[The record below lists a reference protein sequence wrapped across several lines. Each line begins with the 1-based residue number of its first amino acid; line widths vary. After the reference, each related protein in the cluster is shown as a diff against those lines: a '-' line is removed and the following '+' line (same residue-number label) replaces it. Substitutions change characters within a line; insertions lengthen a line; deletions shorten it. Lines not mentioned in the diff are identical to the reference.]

1 MTYQSELSYIN
12 LCLESSSFNYTN
24 VKAFNTVNLFDC
36 ESVTFCVFSKTIFI
50 SSGYVDILYSTQTRF
65 WGYIGITLPVYS
77 SVCVHPSIFLV
88 SATSPVPILLKLYT
102 VVVYHLRMCMKEDN
116 PGLKNIK
123 GDNLKEIII
132 GAGQGV
138 SIVD

>member
-12 LCLESSSFNYTN
+12 LCLECSSFNYTN
-24 VKAFNTVNLFDC
+24 VIAFNTVNLFDC

-65 WGYIGITLPVYS
+65 WGYIEITLPVCS
-77 SVCVHPSIFLV
+77 SVCVRLSIFLV

-116 PGLKNIK
+116 PGPTNIK
-123 GDNLKEIII
+123 GDNLKEIIM

-138 SIVD
+138 SIAD